1 MITPM
6 DQREIPLAE
15 RRFRNT
21 KLRRGIFLLPAL
33 FTSANLLCGYYA
45 VVAAI
50 HGAVAI
56 ASGSGDFSDFDHAA
70 RAIGLAILFDSL
82 DGRIARLTGT
92 NTEFGVQFDSLA
104 DVVSFGIAPA
114 VLAYSWGVRN
124 IPASSGINV
133 DQLAQFSW
141 ILCLVFLICC
151 AWRLARFNVQGMAPG
166 GSKFFVGL
174 PTPAAAGVVASI
186 IHGFKVPLHDYR
198 WSIAWFL
205 LLAVLGAL
213 MTSAVRYYSFKDIPW
228 TRKQPSVTVIVLLT
242 LIAVVWKFSEIALV
256 MFACA
261 YAVIGVAL
269 HFVRFFR
276 HRFAPRPAGVSQ

>member
-1 MITPM
+1 M
-6 DQREIPLAE
+6 DQREIPFAE
-15 RRFRNT
+15 RRFRNARF
-21 KLRRGIFLLPAL
+21 RRGIFLLPAL

-45 VVAAI
+45 VVAAL
-50 HGAVAI
+50 HGAVAV
-56 ASGSGDFSDFDHAA
+56 ASGSGDFSNFDHAA

-104 DVVSFGIAPA
+104 DVISFGIAPA
-114 VLAYSWGVRN
+114 VLAYCWGVRN
-124 IPASSGINV
+124 IPASVGINV

-166 GSKFFVGL
+166 GSKFFVGM

-186 IHGFKVPLHDYR
+186 IHGFKVPIHDYR
-198 WSIAWFL
+198 WSIVWFVL
-205 LLAVLGAL
+205 LGFLGAL
-213 MTSAVRYYSFKDIPW
+213 MTSAIRYYSFKDIPW
-228 TRKQPSVTVIVLLT
+228 GRKQPSVTVIVLLM

-256 MFACA
+256 MFACV
-261 YAVIGVAL
+261 YAATGVAL

-276 HRFAPRPAGVSQ
+276 HRFAPRPAGVSH